1 MSRAD
6 VHPVTQCSRRGDW
19 ICTYTGIKFYPLDPR
34 PEEVDIRDI
43 AHALANICRF
53 NGHCVRFYSVAQHS
67 VLVSRIVP
75 AKFAFEALLHDA
87 AEAYVSDCPTPIK
100 RELQL
105 LTIME
110 HLVMGAIA
118 SRFGLPKDGFHA
130 EIHEADLIALATEKR
145 DLMNAER
152 QDWGNLPVPMKDRI
166 FPVCPAAAE
175 AEFMG
180 WFEELCPAAV
190 R

>member
-1 MSRAD
+1 MSQAD
-6 VHPVTQCSRRGDW
+6 AHPITQCSRRGDW
-19 ICTYTGIKFYPLDPR
+19 ICTYTGVKFYPLAPS
-34 PEEVDIRDI
+34 PKEVNIRDI

-130 EIHEADLIALATEKR
+130 EIHEADLIALATENR
-145 DLMNAER
+145 DLMNAGG
-152 QDWGNLPVPMKDRI
+152 QHWGGLPDPMMNVI
-166 FPVCPAAAE
+166 FPTNPVAAE
-175 AEFMG
+175 AEFMAR
-180 WFEELCPAAV
+180 FEELCPASV